1 MKLIKFINFNTVT
14 AYVGISGDGIIITF
28 LGIS

>member
-1 MKLIKFINFNTVT
+1 MKLIKFINFNTVN
-14 AYVGISGDGIIITF
+14 AYIGISGNGIIITF